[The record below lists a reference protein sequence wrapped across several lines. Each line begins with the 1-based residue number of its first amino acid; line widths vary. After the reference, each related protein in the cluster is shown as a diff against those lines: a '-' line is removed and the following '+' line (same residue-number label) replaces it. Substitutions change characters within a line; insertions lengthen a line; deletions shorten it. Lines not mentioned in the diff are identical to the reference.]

1 VIAPV
6 QEHYYAAPPR
16 IERGWRH
23 HLFDTDGRA
32 YLDMVNNVAGVG
44 HSHPAV
50 TEAVTRQLQL
60 LNTNSRFNYEAMV
73 AYSERLAELLPESLD
88 TVFLVSTGSEAL
100 DLALRIATTAT
111 GAEHVAVVRSAY
123 HGWTTATDAISTS
136 IADNPNALTT
146 RPPWV
151 HLVDSPNT
159 YRGSHRGE
167 DAAQRYADDVGRAL
181 AEVHASDGSVA
192 AFVAEALY
200 GNAGGVELPDGY
212 LSAAYAKVRDAGGL
226 CIADEVQVGYAR
238 TGDHFWAFEDH
249 GVVPDIVCVA
259 KAAGNGVALG
269 AVVTRSELADRFAR
283 QGSFFSSV
291 GGSPVSCAAGLAV
304 LDVIRDEDLQRNARV
319 VGGRLRDQL
328 RALAAKH
335 ELIGAVHGKGLYLG
349 VELVRD
355 RGSLEP
361 ATAEC
366 AAICERMLELGVVVQ
381 PTGDYLNVLKVKPPL
396 CLTAS
401 SADFFVETLDHCLT
415 TGW

>member
-1 VIAPV
+1 
-6 QEHYYAAPPR
+6 
-16 IERGWRH
+16 
-23 HLFDTDGRA
+23 
-32 YLDMVNNVAGVG
+32 
-44 HSHPAV
+44 
-50 TEAVTRQLQL
+50 
-60 LNTNSRFNYEAMV
+60 
-73 AYSERLAELLPESLD
+73 
-88 TVFLVSTGSEAL
+88 
-100 DLALRIATTAT
+100 
-111 GAEHVAVVRSAY
+111 
-123 HGWTTATDAISTS
+123 
-136 IADNPNALTT
+136 
-146 RPPWV
+146 
-151 HLVDSPNT
+151 
-159 YRGSHRGE
+159 
-167 DAAQRYADDVGRAL
+167 VGRAL
-181 AEVHASDGSVA
+181 AEVHASGGSVA

-269 AVVTRSELADRFAR
+269 AVVTRREIADRFAR

-304 LDVIRDEDLQRNARV
+304 LDVIRDEHLQHNARV

-328 RALAAKH
+328 RALASRH
-335 ELIGAVHGKGLYLG
+335 DLIGAVHGKGLYLG

-355 RGSLEP
+355 HASLEP

-366 AAICERMLELGVVVQ
+366 AAICERMLDLGVVVQ
-381 PTGDYLNVLKVKPPL
+381 PTSDYLNVLKVKPPL

-401 SADFFVETLDHCLT
+401 SADFFVESLDHCLT